1 MDNKSVLLD
10 GYEKSLTINETKIKK
25 NSKRILVIIISI
37 IIVISLILAA
47 GFIPFEEVKVLSITQ
62 TPENPQPFEEIT
74 VTAQITGGSFFLGP
88 MPRISYRTIRKNG
101 GGSGSMSMRSIGND
115 KYSWTTSAG
124 DGTIIWYM
132 ILSGGNLLVDNI
144 IQAGFNEAIDEI
156 ITIENFNQ
164 IPKKPTSETEE
175 IEIFVD
181 IDSHYNITTKRAPY
195 KYQSGS
201 SGGSGSGPSLAL
213 VEGTS
218 YKVTFTPDTIHGS
231 GFFMDNNED
240 YKFQEGM
247 KIYYR
252 IVVFDE
258 ENNAAVS
265 PTQIIT
271 IS

>member
-1 MDNKSVLLD
+1 MNNESDLLD
-10 GYEKSLTINETKIKK
+10 EYNKDHIINKMRAKK
-25 NSKRILVIIISI
+25 DSKRILVIIISVI
-37 IIVISLILAA
+37 VVISLILAA

-74 VTAQITGGSFFLGP
+74 VTAEITGGSFFLGP
-88 MPRISYRTIRKNG
+88 MPRISYSTIRKNG
-101 GGSGSMSMRSIGND
+101 AGSGSMSMRSIGND

-124 DGTIIWYM
+124 NGTTIWYM
-132 ILSGGNLLVDNI
+132 IFSGSTLLVDNI
-144 IQAGFNEAIDEI
+144 IQAGFNEESDEV

-164 IPKKPTSETEE
+164 IPKKPTSETER

-181 IDSHYNITTKRAPY
+181 IDSHYDITTKRVPY
-195 KYQSGS
+195 KYRSGS
-201 SGGSGSGPSLAL
+201 SGGSGSGPSLTL

-231 GFFMDNNED
+231 GLFMDNNED

-265 PTQIIT
+265 PTRIIT